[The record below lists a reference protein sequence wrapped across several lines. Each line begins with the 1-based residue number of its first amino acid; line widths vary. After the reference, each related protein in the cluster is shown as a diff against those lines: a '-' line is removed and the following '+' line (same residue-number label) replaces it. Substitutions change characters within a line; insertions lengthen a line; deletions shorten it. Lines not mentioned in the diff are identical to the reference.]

1 MRPVIRHWAPI
12 VSVWL
17 LVAAAA
23 IFATL
28 TIPAIDRFPIFGMLA
43 AGSLALVSL
52 QHLVVARPSETVR
65 QMVYVATGSLGII
78 VIATVFTLLV

>member
-1 MRPVIRHWAPI
+1 MIRRWAPI
-12 VSVWL
+12 ISIWVLVSIL
-17 LVAAAA
+17 A

-28 TIPAIDRFPIFGMLA
+28 TIPAADRFPIFGMLA
-43 AGSLALVSL
+43 GGSLALVSL

>member
-1 MRPVIRHWAPI
+1 M
-12 VSVWL
+12 SVWL
-17 LVAAAA
+17 LVAVLAL
-23 IFATL
+23 FATL
-28 TIPAIDRFPIFGMLA
+28 TLAASDRFPIFGMLA

-78 VIATVFTLLV
+78 VIATAFTLLV

>member
-1 MRPVIRHWAPI
+1 M
-12 VSVWL
+12 SVWL
-17 LVAAAA
+17 LVAVLA
-23 IFATL
+23 IFATIRL
-28 TIPAIDRFPIFGMLA
+28 AAADRFPIFGMLA

-78 VIATVFTLLV
+78 VIATAFTLLV

>member
-1 MRPVIRHWAPI
+1 MIRHWAPI
-12 VSVWL
+12 ISIWVLVSIL
-17 LVAAAA
+17 A

-28 TIPAIDRFPIFGMLA
+28 TIPAADRFPIFGMLA
-43 AGSLALVSL
+43 GGSLALVSL

>member
-1 MRPVIRHWAPI
+1 MIKHWAPI
-12 VSVWL
+12 ISIWVLVSFLAV
-17 LVAAAA
+17 
-23 IFATL
+23 FATV
-28 TIPAIDRFPIFGMLA
+28 TIPAADRFPIFGMLA

-52 QHLVVARPSETVR
+52 QHLVAARPSETVR

>member
-1 MRPVIRHWAPI
+1 
-12 VSVWL
+12 
-17 LVAAAA
+17 
-23 IFATL
+23 
-28 TIPAIDRFPIFGMLA
+28 MLA